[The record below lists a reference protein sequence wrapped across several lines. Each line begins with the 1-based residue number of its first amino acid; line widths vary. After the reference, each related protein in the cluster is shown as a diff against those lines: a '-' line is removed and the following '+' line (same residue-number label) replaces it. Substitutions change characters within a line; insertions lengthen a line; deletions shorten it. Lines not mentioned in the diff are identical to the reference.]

1 MNRQKLTTFFS
12 DLLHSE
18 RRRLKHFS
26 ISALV
31 FFIALTMLYSVQK
44 NIPPSLHQEL
54 TALACI
60 FTAAVAFLW
69 AITIHIITIF
79 AKLKLNNK

>member
-1 MNRQKLTTFFS
+1 MNRQKLNTFFG
-12 DLLHSE
+12 DLLLSE

-31 FFIALTMLYSVQK
+31 FFIALMMLYSVHK
-44 NIPPSLHQEL
+44 NVPPSLRQEL

-60 FTAAVAFLW
+60 VTAAAAFLW
-69 AITIHIITIF
+69 AITIHIMTII